1 MNIGEQYRLVFVTK
15 VLRTTP
21 QVIGIGRVIEES
33 EGLRYKS
40 FGEGLPHVLMRL
52 NAGLRKT

>member
-1 MNIGEQYRLVFVTK
+1 MCALVGVTK

-21 QVIGIGRVIEES
+21 QMIGIGRVIEGN

-40 FGEGLPHVLMRL
+40 FDEGLSHILLRL
-52 NAGLRKT
+52 NAGLRRT